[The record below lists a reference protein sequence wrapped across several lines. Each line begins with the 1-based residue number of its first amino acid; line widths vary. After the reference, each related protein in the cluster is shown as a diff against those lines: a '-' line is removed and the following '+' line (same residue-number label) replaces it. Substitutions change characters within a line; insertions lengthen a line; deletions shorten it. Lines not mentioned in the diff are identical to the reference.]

1 MIGKWFRHEGGLDPF
16 EGGDLPDDYPEGH
29 DVVGHRQRI
38 GVTKVN
44 FVLSGSGFVVAE
56 LYRDTH
62 LLQDVDGVATE
73 VGARSQGGVVEVATV
88 VQRHRGFPR
97 MMLIV
102 KQVEL
107 NLWVNIEGKT
117 HFCGTTHR
125 PLEDVTRISCRGG
138 SVRIGDIAEHPG
150 RAGARTPWQNLEGGR
165 IGVGHHICLVDAGI
179 PLDS

>member
-1 MIGKWFRHEGGLDPF
+1 M
-16 EGGDLPDDYPEGH
+16 
-29 DVVGHRQRI
+29 
-38 GVTKVN
+38 
-44 FVLSGSGFVVAE
+44 LSGSGFVVAE

-117 HFCGTTHR
+117 HFCG
-125 PLEDVTRISCRGG
+125 
-138 SVRIGDIAEHPG
+138 
-150 RAGARTPWQNLEGGR
+150 
-165 IGVGHHICLVDAGI
+165 
-179 PLDS
+179 